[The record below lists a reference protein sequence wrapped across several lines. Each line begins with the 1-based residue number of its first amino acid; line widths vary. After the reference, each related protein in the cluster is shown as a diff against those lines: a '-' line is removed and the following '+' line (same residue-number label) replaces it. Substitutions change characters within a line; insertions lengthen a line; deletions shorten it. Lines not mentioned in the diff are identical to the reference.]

1 MQNSAAWTVMAGNL
15 SGNLS
20 ADQLLQRGR
29 RAFETGQFSEAA
41 GEFSLVLLGQ
51 PGHVEAL
58 RFRSEAYFRL
68 EKYQE
73 SFNDANQ
80 VLAAAPKDAVAL
92 NRRGMILAMS
102 GHLDEALT
110 DLTQLLQADPDHVE
124 ARLRRYWVFMR
135 MRQVHAAEEDMRRLL
150 IVLPDE
156 TPIQMTA
163 AECFLQTGHLASAR
177 DVLTRVLGRE
187 PENVTALKYRGLA
200 WRHLGAPEMS
210 VDDFSAALDVTGD
223 DPALLVERAASL
235 IELGKRTFTQKAY
248 RYAIED
254 LTKVVEEMDAKLAK
268 PAVVY
273 NIRAQA
279 WTFIAQRAWF
289 DKSGYRK
296 AIDDYD
302 TAILKEP
309 EFLEAY
315 HNRASLHW
323 HLGNVDDVIEDCTKI
338 LSLKADHVEALHLRA
353 EAFLRKKEH
362 EKADADFDAI
372 DRIHDSTAEDAE
384 KTRLENRSACD
395 NIGGC
400 GGHCH

>member
-1 MQNSAAWTVMAGNL
+1 MHNNAAWTVMAGNF
-15 SGNLS
+15 S
-20 ADQLLQRGR
+20 ADQMLQRGR
-29 RAFETGQFSEAA
+29 QAFEQGQFSEAA
-41 GEFSLVLLGQ
+41 GEFSLVLLSH
-51 PGHVEAL
+51 PDNLDAL
-58 RFRSEAYFRL
+58 RFRCEALFRL

-80 VLAAAPKDAVAL
+80 ILAVDPKDRVAL

-110 DLTQLLQADPDHVE
+110 DLTQLLQIDPDHVE
-124 ARLRRYWVFMR
+124 GRLRRYWVFMR
-135 MRQVHAAEEDMRRLL
+135 MRQIHPAEEDMRRLL

-156 TPIQMTA
+156 TAIQMTT
-163 AECFLQTGHLASAR
+163 AECFLQSGHLASAR
-177 DVLTRVLGRE
+177 EVLSRVLDRE
-187 PENVTALKYRGLA
+187 PENVAALKYRGLA

-210 VDDFSAALDVTGD
+210 VDDFSQALDVTAD
-223 DPALLVERAASL
+223 DPVLLVERAASL

-248 RYAIED
+248 RWAIED
-254 LTKVVEEMDAKLAK
+254 LTRVVEELHSKLTK

-296 AIDDYD
+296 ALDDYD

-323 HLGNVDDVIEDCTKI
+323 HLGNIDNVIEDCTKTI
-338 LSLKADHVEALHLRA
+338 AVKPDHVEALHLRA
-353 EAFLRKKEH
+353 EAYLRKKEH
-362 EKADADFDAI
+362 DKAEADFNTI
-372 DRIHDSTAEDAE
+372 DRIQDGMAEDAE
-384 KTRLENRSACD
+384 KLREENRNACD
-395 NIGGC
+395 SLRGGC
-400 GGHCH
+400 AGHCH